1 MTYVCTACKLKFHTF
16 EEFKIHIHLFH
27 PELDKLVEPF
37 PERKEYRL
45 SIRLDKQ
52 TYNMLLNI
60 KNSIQRDNDIG
71 LNTTIKALIYIVN
84 YLLSKGYTID
94 ELNNLP
100 SKVSI
105 IATGDK

>member
-1 MTYVCTACKLKFHTF
+1 MTYICTACRLKFHTF

-52 TYNMLLNI
+52 TYNMLLNVR
-60 KNSIQRDNDIG
+60 NSIQRDNDIG
-71 LNTTIKALIYIVN
+71 LNTAIKALIYVFN
-84 YLLSKGYTID
+84 YILSKGYTID
-94 ELNNLP
+94 DLTNLP
-100 SKVSI
+100 SKVSV